1 MINRIDIGP
10 MPHLSN
16 DLHGLIRS
24 EIRPQ
29 LVHTHKLTVRS
40 LVIIVI
46 IKTERCV
53 PGWATLG

>member
-24 EIRPQ
+24 EVRPQ
-29 LVHTHKLTVRS
+29 LVHTHKLTVRT
-40 LVIIVI
+40 LITIVI
-46 IKTERCV
+46 IKRERCV
-53 PGWATLG
+53 TC